1 MAEKK
6 LDAAVIEKAHKLIS
20 EGHYAVVVCSYL
32 GIHESTYYKWIENAK
47 KDIAKNKQSIYTEF
61 FESIKEAEAK
71 AEMRHLQ
78 NITKAAIDGTW
89 QASAWFLERK
99 HKDKWSAKQELQ
111 LQGDEEKPLKVK
123 LEWD

>member
-6 LDAAVIEKAHKLIS
+6 LDAALIEKAHKLIS

-32 GIHESTYYKWIENAK
+32 GISEAIYYKWIQKAK
-47 KDIAKNKQSIYTEF
+47 EDLSNNKKSIYIEF

-99 HKDKWSAKQELQ
+99 HKDKWSNKQELQ
-111 LQGDEEKPLKVK
+111 LSGDDDKPIKVRLK
-123 LEWD
+123 WD

>member
-6 LDAAVIEKAHKLIS
+6 LDAALIEKAHKLIS

-32 GIHESTYYKWIENAK
+32 GISEAIYYKWIQKAK
-47 KDIAKNKQSIYTEF
+47 EDLSNNKKSIYIEF

-99 HKDKWSAKQELQ
+99 HKDKWSNKQEVQ
-111 LQGDEEKPLKVK
+111 LSGDDDKPIKVRLK
-123 LEWD
+123 WD